1 LIAQLINLSRQDA
14 FITHK
19 KKYGLQGNSYQ
30 GLYGLEIRE
39 INSNPMDRLSEGTN
53 AEFNNV
59 YTLNSE
65 LFITGSI
72 EQLKNTVESVNGLST
87 VSLKDEISKSICNF
101 EEYCS
106 HSYTFRKKEFDFKK
120 SFVMGILNVTPDS
133 FSDGGN
139 YFDPETA
146 VNFGLKMLEQGADIV
161 DIGGEST
168 RPGSDPVS
176 SEEELK
182 RVIPVIN
189 KILDANEDAVLSI
202 DTTKTKVA
210 EEALKCGAQIVNDIS
225 GGVFEPEIFNVAK
238 EFNAGF
244 VIMHIKG
251 RPKTMQQNPGYENL
265 VQEVYD
271 FLAVQ
276 SAKAQAAGI
285 EKLFLDPGIG
295 FGKSVDDN
303 FKLLKRLEDF
313 KSLSFPLLIGLSR
326 KSFIGKSLDLEMDE
340 RDETSNALN
349 LLAID
354 RGARIIR
361 THNVKLGVQ
370 ICRLMNEMIII

>member
-1 LIAQLINLSRQDA
+1 
-14 FITHK
+14 
-19 KKYGLQGNSYQ
+19 
-30 GLYGLEIRE
+30 
-39 INSNPMDRLSEGTN
+39 
-53 AEFNNV
+53 
-59 YTLNSE
+59 
-65 LFITGSI
+65 
-72 EQLKNTVESVNGLST
+72 
-87 VSLKDEISKSICNF
+87 
-101 EEYCS
+101 
-106 HSYTFRKKEFDFKK
+106 
-120 SFVMGILNVTPDS
+120 MGILNVTPDS

-139 YFDPETA
+139 YFDLETA
-146 VNFGLKMLEQGADIV
+146 VNYGLKMLEHGAHIV

-182 RVIPVIN
+182 RVIPVIK
-189 KILDANEDAVLSI
+189 KILDTNKDAVLSI
-202 DTTKTKVA
+202 DTTKVKVA

-225 GGVFEPEIFNVAK
+225 GGVFEPEIFNAAK

-295 FGKSVDDN
+295 FGKSVQDN

-326 KSFIGKSLDLEMDE
+326 KSFIGKSLNLEMDE
-340 RDETSNALN
+340 RDEASNALN

-354 RGARIIR
+354 KGARIIR

-370 ICRLMNEMIII
+370 TCRLMNEMILN